1 MPRPSLTSS
10 FSVSDA
16 TNEVVCPLA
25 NNDGS
30 NCRKRCLG
38 EKRYRSM
45 QEHIRRAHPNH
56 YIPKL
61 PATEE
66 SFQLMVNTPP
76 QQPPQQQQQQQ
87 QQQAS
92 QQQRQQH
99 QQHQLQQQQQQQL
112 QAREKDVEHPA
123 ATTAAVALAQLQQHH
138 RLDWDSE
145 PDDTDIRSVELPPI
159 RDLRDSFHPRQ
170 RELLPSILHPHH
182 THSPPGRSSTLP
194 PINRNQKIQR
204 SRKGSLTHSHSA
216 RKAKH
221 DRNRSKDFK
230 DFRDITRRRSLNERK
245 ALSAEPQTAAAWV
258 QGKRWE
264 DLIEAATSATEVDD
278 RDITP
283 VPQSPPP
290 TSSSSFQPHSP
301 SFNSLA
307 SIKHRSSV
315 PPAFQSPPTSNQNS
329 TSITSQPAAATS
341 HPLQPTPYTASP
353 LQKSQ
358 TPPPFHRDRD
368 TDLEPFPSIESS
380 MDVTKPYLSPP
391 RPVTSYP
398 QQQHN
403 IYPHPH
409 PHAHHPLHPLHP
421 RHRLSNPAPFT
432 STSASSSTSNVS
444 ISRDKDLHIH
454 IYCASCS
461 RPKAIRDC
469 FACTECICGVCRDC
483 VPALSLSMHSSAGSP
498 PSSSSTVGAMGISVL
513 NLGPTSS
520 PRSGGSSAVNRLARS
535 NSTNTTMS
543 NHSSIHA
550 NGKHD
555 GRQGHGCPRCGVVG
569 GKWRAFQLDFR

>member
-1 MPRPSLTSS
+1 
-10 FSVSDA
+10 
-16 TNEVVCPLA
+16 
-25 NNDGS
+25 
-30 NCRKRCLG
+30 
-38 EKRYRSM
+38 
-45 QEHIRRAHPNH
+45 
-56 YIPKL
+56 
-61 PATEE
+61 
-66 SFQLMVNTPP
+66 
-76 QQPPQQQQQQQ
+76 
-87 QQQAS
+87 
-92 QQQRQQH
+92 
-99 QQHQLQQQQQQQL
+99 QQQQL

-145 PDDTDIRSVELPPI
+145 PVLSCPSP
-159 RDLRDSFHPRQ
+159 
-170 RELLPSILHPHH
+170 LLSLSLS
-182 THSPPGRSSTLP
+182 HSPSLHLSLSRPSRLFDFEPMDANCRSSTLP

-204 SRKGSLTHSHSA
+204 SRKGSLTHSHPA

>member
-16 TNEVVCPLA
+16 TNEVVCPLV

-38 EKRYRSM
+38 NVLTLPQEKRYRSM

-76 QQPPQQQQQQQ
+76 QQPAAA
-87 QQQAS
+87 AS
-92 QQQRQQH
+92 SSSPAAVPALPAASASAHQH
-99 QQHQLQQQQQQQL
+99 STAAQLSEGEGLSSIQQL
-112 QAREKDVEHPA
+112 PQPPWRWRK
-123 ATTAAVALAQLQQHH
+123 LQQHH
-138 RLDWDSE
+138 RLDWDLETLTRITYPKSFSLSLSRFRSRQAQVQGSMDANW
-145 PDDTDIRSVELPPI
+145 PIQDDHRYS
-159 RDLRDSFHPRQ
+159 
-170 RELLPSILHPHH
+170 
-182 THSPPGRSSTLP
+182 
-194 PINRNQKIQR
+194 KIQR

-230 DFRDITRRRSLNERK
+230 DFRDITRRRSLSERK

-290 TSSSSFQPHSP
+290 SSSSFQPLSP
-301 SFNSLA
+301 SLRSLA
-307 SIKHRSSV
+307 GIKHRSSV
-315 PPAFQSPPTSNQNS
+315 PPAFQSPANANPNS
-329 TSITSQPAAATS
+329 TSVTSQPAATS
-341 HPLQPTPYTASP
+341 HPLQPPPYTASP
-353 LQKSQ
+353 LQKAQ
-358 TPPPFHRDRD
+358 TPPPFHRERD

-421 RHRLSNPAPFT
+421 RSSSLKPRLPSPPPQSRARPPTSPCPGTRT
-432 STSASSSTSNVS
+432 STSTSTALPARALELSETASPAQSASVACAETVYPLYRFPCILPLPRRPPPSAQWAYPSST
-444 ISRDKDLHIH
+444 
-454 IYCASCS
+454 
-461 RPKAIRDC
+461 
-469 FACTECICGVCRDC
+469 
-483 VPALSLSMHSSAGSP
+483 
-498 PSSSSTVGAMGISVL
+498 
-513 NLGPTSS
+513 LGP
-520 PRSGGSSAVNRLARS
+520 LA
-535 NSTNTTMS
+535 
-543 NHSSIHA
+543 A
-550 NGKHD
+550 
-555 GRQGHGCPRCGVVG
+555 
-569 GKWRAFQLDFR
+569 RALGAALR

>member
-87 QQQAS
+87 AS
-92 QQQRQQH
+92 QQPQQRQHQQQQH
-99 QQHQLQQQQQQQL
+99 QHQLQQHHQQQQQHQQL
-112 QAREKDVEHPA
+112 QKDVEHPA

-182 THSPPGRSSTLP
+182 AHTHSPPGRSSTLP

-230 DFRDITRRRSLNERK
+230 DFRDITRRRSLTSAK
-245 ALSAEPQTAAAWV
+245 LSPPSPQTAAA
-258 QGKRWE
+258 
-264 DLIEAATSATEVDD
+264 
-278 RDITP
+278 
-283 VPQSPPP
+283 
-290 TSSSSFQPHSP
+290 
-301 SFNSLA
+301 
-307 SIKHRSSV
+307 
-315 PPAFQSPPTSNQNS
+315 
-329 TSITSQPAAATS
+329 
-341 HPLQPTPYTASP
+341 
-353 LQKSQ
+353 
-358 TPPPFHRDRD
+358 
-368 TDLEPFPSIESS
+368 
-380 MDVTKPYLSPP
+380 
-391 RPVTSYP
+391 
-398 QQQHN
+398 
-403 IYPHPH
+403 
-409 PHAHHPLHPLHP
+409 
-421 RHRLSNPAPFT
+421 
-432 STSASSSTSNVS
+432 
-444 ISRDKDLHIH
+444 
-454 IYCASCS
+454 
-461 RPKAIRDC
+461 
-469 FACTECICGVCRDC
+469 
-483 VPALSLSMHSSAGSP
+483 
-498 PSSSSTVGAMGISVL
+498 
-513 NLGPTSS
+513 LGPGA
-520 PRSGGSSAVNRLARS
+520 SGGR
-535 NSTNTTMS
+535 T
-543 NHSSIHA
+543 
-550 NGKHD
+550 
-555 GRQGHGCPRCGVVG
+555 
-569 GKWRAFQLDFR
+569 